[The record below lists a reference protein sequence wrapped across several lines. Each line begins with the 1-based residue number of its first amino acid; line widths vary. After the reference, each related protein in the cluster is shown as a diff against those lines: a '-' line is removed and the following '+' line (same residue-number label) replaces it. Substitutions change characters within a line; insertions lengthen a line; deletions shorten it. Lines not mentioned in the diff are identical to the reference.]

1 MKKRRGKME
10 KELDKYEFNRKVIG
24 EVLEAGANP
33 IVVIR
38 AMARYLTAHEA
49 EKIVNELKLE
59 LSGV

>member
-1 MKKRRGKME
+1 ME
-10 KELDKYEFNRKVIG
+10 NELDKYEFNRKVIG